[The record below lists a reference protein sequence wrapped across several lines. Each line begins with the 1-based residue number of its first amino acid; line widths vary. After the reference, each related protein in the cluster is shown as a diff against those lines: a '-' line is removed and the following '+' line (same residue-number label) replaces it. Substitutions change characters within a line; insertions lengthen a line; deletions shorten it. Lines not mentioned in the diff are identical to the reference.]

1 MVFVLTDVQ
10 QCPNTIQNR
19 TLFLC
24 STVSLGV
31 QGSGPR
37 SDRKPDPFGFDE
49 PTNVFTRGISQIIPQ
64 WLARKS
70 VTVSIQTDK
79 QQYVVDESIEITIQ
93 IRNRLP
99 VPIRV
104 LTTQKRV
111 WGWEVD
117 GLVDASE
124 EVYYQPESQNV
135 IELRAGET
143 KTHTVSWNGRIKRT
157 DDRTHWEPL
166 SRGTHTVSA
175 FISTPVVKTASKE
188 IEIHRR

>member
-1 MVFVLTDVQ
+1 MSTKAERSFYVLPFGLD
-10 QCPNTIQNR
+10 
-19 TLFLC
+19 
-24 STVSLGV
+24 V

-37 SDRKPDPFGFDE
+37 SDREADPFGFDE
-49 PTNVFTRGISQIIPQ
+49 PTNVFTRGVSQIIPQ

-79 QQYVVDESIEITIQ
+79 NHYAVDEPIKITIL

-99 VPIRV
+99 VPIRI
-104 LTTQKRV
+104 LTTQTRV
-111 WGWEVD
+111 WGWKVD

-124 EVYYQPESQNV
+124 EIYYQPKSQNV

-143 KTHTVSWNGRIKRT
+143 KKHAISWDGRIKRV

-166 SRGTHTVSA
+166 SRGIHTVTA
-175 FISTPVVKTASKE
+175 FVTTPVVKTASKE
-188 IEIHRR
+188 IEVRS